1 MNYSVCLL
9 AAGKGTRMKLPYNKV
24 FHRLK
29 KKKTVLDMSLS
40 IFLRD
45 SECKQVVLMY
55 AKEDESYM
63 IERYSKIHR
72 VELHEGGMTRQESAG
87 IGLHFV
93 NQDYVMIHDAARP
106 FVTKEQIDSLK
117 VALETEDACLLMIPS
132 VDTIKIVKDGYVETT
147 PLRQHVYNAQTPQ
160 CFKTSLLKKCYE
172 KSLLEGRQAT
182 DDAQLV
188 EWYTDVPIKVVLG
201 DLNNKKITLP
211 QDIPA

>member
-29 KKKTVLDMSLS
+29 KNKTVLDMSLS

-106 FVTKEQIDSLK
+106 FVTKEQIEFLK
-117 VALETEDACLLMIPS
+117 NSGLEVKKVGNKQYCKNTLLCLITNEKNSERELFDIARR
-132 VDTIKIVKDGYVETT
+132 VE
-147 PLRQHVYNAQTPQ
+147 LRQTA
-160 CFKTSLLKKCYE
+160 KKRWFN
-172 KSLLEGRQAT
+172 G
-182 DDAQLV
+182 
-188 EWYTDVPIKVVLG
+188 
-201 DLNNKKITLP
+201 NKL
-211 QDIPA
+211 

>member
-1 MNYSVCLL
+1 
-9 AAGKGTRMKLPYNKV
+9 
-24 FHRLK
+24 
-29 KKKTVLDMSLS
+29 MSLS

-106 FVTKEQIDSLK
+106 FVTKEQIEEYQNKK
-117 VALETEDACLLMIPS
+117 VATLL
-132 VDTIKIVKDGYVETT
+132 TIG
-147 PLRQHVYNAQTPQ
+147 
-160 CFKTSLLKKCYE
+160 
-172 KSLLEGRQAT
+172 
-182 DDAQLV
+182 
-188 EWYTDVPIKVVLG
+188 
-201 DLNNKKITLP
+201 
-211 QDIPA
+211 